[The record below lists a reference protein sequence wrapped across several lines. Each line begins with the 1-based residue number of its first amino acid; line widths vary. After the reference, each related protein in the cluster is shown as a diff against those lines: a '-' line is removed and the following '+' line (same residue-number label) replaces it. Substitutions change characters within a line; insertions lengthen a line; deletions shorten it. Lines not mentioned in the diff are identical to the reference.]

1 MRFLNAA
8 ALEPIGSCLY
18 GATSASG
25 TPRIGSAG
33 SDDPVGQIQQCHLER
48 SNVDCAAELHELDRL
63 ADRLTTLRSAA
74 ATIRRAIPES
84 ALPANSAYESIA
96 IPLDVTDPGSV
107 ETAADRTAASLGSL
121 DILINNSGVAP
132 SDAAID
138 VDEATW
144 DRCLD
149 TNLKGAWL
157 VAQACARR
165 MIRGGKGGV
174 IVNIASILSVRVQK
188 GTAPYA
194 ISKAGLLQ
202 MTKALALEWAR
213 YGIRVNALAPGY
225 IETDISR
232 AFLQSEPGQRMM
244 KAIPQ
249 RRFGQAEDLDGA
261 LLFLAGDASQ
271 YVTGVFL
278 PVDGGHTLALA

>member
-1 MRFLNAA
+1 MTEAPLAGKAALITGASSGLGRHFALTMARAGADLALAARRVEMLESLAAEVAKTGRKAVAIQLDVADAGNVALAAEQTAA
-8 ALEPIGSCLY
+8 ALG
-18 GATSASG
+18 G
-25 TPRIGSAG
+25 
-33 SDDPVGQIQQCHLER
+33 
-48 SNVDCAAELHELDRL
+48 
-63 ADRLTTLRSAA
+63 
-74 ATIRRAIPES
+74 
-84 ALPANSAYESIA
+84 
-96 IPLDVTDPGSV
+96 
-107 ETAADRTAASLGSL
+107 L
-121 DILINNSGVAP
+121 DILVNNAGMAP
-132 SDAAID
+132 GDAALD

-144 DRCLD
+144 DRCMD

-157 VAQACARR
+157 MAQAAARQ
-165 MIRGGKGGV
+165 MIRGGKGGA

-225 IETDISR
+225 IESDISR
-232 AFLQSEPGQRMM
+232 DFMQSEGGRRML

-249 RRFGQAEDLDGA
+249 RRFGKPEDLDGA
-261 LLFLAGDASQ
+261 LLFLSSDASQ

-278 PVDGGHTLALA
+278 PVDGGHTLPLE

>member
-1 MRFLNAA
+1 MSDAVLDGRTALVTGASSGLGRHFALTLARAGADVAIAA
-8 ALEPIGSCLY
+8 RRMDMLETL
-18 GATSASG
+18 
-25 TPRIGSAG
+25 
-33 SDDPVGQIQQCHLER
+33 
-48 SNVDCAAELHELDRL
+48 AAEVAKTGRK
-63 ADRLTTLRSAA
+63 AV
-74 ATIRRAIPES
+74 
-84 ALPANSAYESIA
+84 A
-96 IPLDVTDPGSV
+96 IPLDVTDPDSIGAAV
-107 ETAADRTAASLGSL
+107 ERTAGALGSL

-138 VDEATW
+138 VDEETW

-157 VAQACARR
+157 TAQGCARQ

-232 AFLQSEPGQRMM
+232 GFLQSEPGQRMM
-244 KAIPQ
+244 KSIPQ
-249 RRFGQAEDLDGA
+249 RRFGQATDLDGA
-261 LLFLAGDASQ
+261 LLFLASDASQ

-278 PVDGGHTLALA
+278 PVDGGHTLGLA

>member
-1 MRFLNAA
+1 MSDTPLAGKTALITGASSGLGRHFALTLARAGANIALAA
-8 ALEPIGSCLY
+8 
-18 GATSASG
+18 
-25 TPRIGSAG
+25 R
-33 SDDPVGQIQQCHLER
+33 R
-48 SNVDCAAELHELDRL
+48 VDLL
-63 ADRLTTLRSAA
+63 ADLADEIIKIGRDSVAMQ
-74 ATIRRAIPES
+74 I
-84 ALPANSAYESIA
+84 
-96 IPLDVTDPGSV
+96 DVTNSGHIELAV
-107 ETAADRTAASLGSL
+107 MQTIASFNSL
-121 DILINNSGVAP
+121 DILINNAGIAP
-132 SDAAID
+132 SAAAID
-138 VDEATW
+138 LDETTW

-157 VAQACARR
+157 VAQASARE

-174 IVNIASILSVRVQK
+174 IVNIASILSIRVQK

-232 AFLQSEPGQRMM
+232 DFLKSEAGQRMA
-244 KAIPQ
+244 KSIPQ

-261 LLFLAGDASQ
+261 LLFLASDASA
-271 YVTGVFL
+271 YVTGVYL
-278 PVDGGHTLALA
+278 PVDGGHTLPLA

>member
-1 MRFLNAA
+1 MTEAPLAGKAALITGASSGLGRHFALTMARAGADLALAARRVEMLESLAAEVAKTGRKAVAIQLDVADAGNVALAAEQTAA
-8 ALEPIGSCLY
+8 ALG
-18 GATSASG
+18 G
-25 TPRIGSAG
+25 
-33 SDDPVGQIQQCHLER
+33 
-48 SNVDCAAELHELDRL
+48 
-63 ADRLTTLRSAA
+63 
-74 ATIRRAIPES
+74 
-84 ALPANSAYESIA
+84 
-96 IPLDVTDPGSV
+96 
-107 ETAADRTAASLGSL
+107 L
-121 DILINNSGVAP
+121 DILVNNAGMAP
-132 SDAAID
+132 GDAALD
-138 VDEATW
+138 VDEETW
-144 DRCLD
+144 DRCMD

-157 VAQACARR
+157 MAQAAARQ
-165 MIRGGKGGV
+165 MIRGGKGGA

-232 AFLQSEPGQRMM
+232 DFMQSEGGRRML

-249 RRFGQAEDLDGA
+249 RRFGKPEDLDGA
-261 LLFLAGDASQ
+261 LLFLSSAASQ

-278 PVDGGHTLALA
+278 PVDGGHTLPLA

>member
-1 MRFLNAA
+1 MTEAPLAGKAALITGASSGLGRHFALTMARAGADLALAARRVEMLESLAAEVAKTGRKAVAIQLDVADAGNVALAAEQTAA
-8 ALEPIGSCLY
+8 ALG
-18 GATSASG
+18 G
-25 TPRIGSAG
+25 
-33 SDDPVGQIQQCHLER
+33 
-48 SNVDCAAELHELDRL
+48 
-63 ADRLTTLRSAA
+63 
-74 ATIRRAIPES
+74 
-84 ALPANSAYESIA
+84 
-96 IPLDVTDPGSV
+96 
-107 ETAADRTAASLGSL
+107 L
-121 DILINNSGVAP
+121 DILVNNAGMAP
-132 SDAAID
+132 GDAALD
-138 VDEATW
+138 VDEETW
-144 DRCLD
+144 DRCMD

-157 VAQACARR
+157 MAQAAARQ
-165 MIRGGKGGV
+165 MIRGGKGGA

-232 AFLQSEPGQRMM
+232 DFMQSEGGRRML

-249 RRFGQAEDLDGA
+249 RRFGKPEDLDGA
-261 LLFLAGDASQ
+261 LLFLSSDASQ

-278 PVDGGHTLALA
+278 PVDGGHTLPLA

>member
-1 MRFLNAA
+1 MSDTPLDGKAVLVTGASSGLGWNFALTLARAGADVAIAA
-8 ALEPIGSCLY
+8 RRLEKLEAL
-18 GATSASG
+18 
-25 TPRIGSAG
+25 AG
-33 SDDPVGQIQQCHLER
+33 EIEGLGRKAVAIQ
-48 SNVDCAAELHELDRL
+48 
-63 ADRLTTLRSAA
+63 
-74 ATIRRAIPES
+74 
-84 ALPANSAYESIA
+84 
-96 IPLDVTDPGSV
+96 LDVTDTGNIEMAV
-107 ETAADRTAASLGSL
+107 EQTAAALGSL
-121 DILINNSGVAP
+121 DILINNSGIAP
-132 SDAAID
+132 AAAAID
-138 VDEATW
+138 LEEAEW

-157 VAQACARR
+157 MAQKSARK
-165 MIRGGKGGV
+165 MIEGGKGGV

-232 AFLQSEPGQRMM
+232 DFLKSDTGQRMV
-244 KAIPQ
+244 KSIPQ

-261 LLFLAGDASQ
+261 LLFLTTDASQ

>member
-1 MRFLNAA
+1 MTANSLDGKTALITGASSGLGRHFALTMAKAGADVALAA
-8 ALEPIGSCLY
+8 RRIEMLETL
-18 GATSASG
+18 
-25 TPRIGSAG
+25 
-33 SDDPVGQIQQCHLER
+33 
-48 SNVDCAAELHELDRL
+48 AAEVAETGRK
-63 ADRLTTLRSAA
+63 AVP
-74 ATIRRAIPES
+74 IQ
-84 ALPANSAYESIA
+84 
-96 IPLDVTDPGSV
+96 LDVTDPGNV
-107 ETAADRTAASLGSL
+107 QVAVAQAVAALGAL
-121 DILINNSGVAP
+121 DILINNSGIAP
-132 SDAAID
+132 AAAAID

-157 VAQACARR
+157 VAQESARQ

-174 IVNIASILSVRVQK
+174 IVNIASILSIRVQK

-232 AFLQSEPGQRMM
+232 DFLKSEAGQRMA
-244 KAIPQ
+244 KSIPQ

-261 LLFLAGDASQ
+261 LLFLSSDASA
-271 YVTGVFL
+271 YVTGVYL
-278 PVDGGHTLALA
+278 PVDGGHTLPLA

>member
-1 MRFLNAA
+1 MSDA
-8 ALEPIGSCLY
+8 AL
-18 GATSASG
+18 
-25 TPRIGSAG
+25 
-33 SDDPVGQIQQCHLER
+33 
-48 SNVDCAAELHELDRL
+48 LDRTALVTGASSGLGRHFALTL
-63 ADRLTTLRSAA
+63 ARAGADVAIAARRMDMLETLAGEVAKTGRKAV
-74 ATIRRAIPES
+74 AIQ
-84 ALPANSAYESIA
+84 
-96 IPLDVTDPGSV
+96 LDVTDPGSI
-107 ETAADRTAASLGSL
+107 EAAVARTADALGSL

-132 SDAAID
+132 GDAAID

-157 VAQACARR
+157 MAQESARH

-244 KAIPQ
+244 KSIPQ

>member
-1 MRFLNAA
+1 MSDQPLSGKSVLVTGASSGLGRSFALTLARAGADVAIAARRLDKLEELAAEIEGLDRKAA
-8 ALEPIGSCLY
+8 A
-18 GATSASG
+18 
-25 TPRIGSAG
+25 
-33 SDDPVGQIQQCHLER
+33 IQ
-48 SNVDCAAELHELDRL
+48 
-63 ADRLTTLRSAA
+63 
-74 ATIRRAIPES
+74 
-84 ALPANSAYESIA
+84 
-96 IPLDVTDPGSV
+96 LDVTDAGNIKLAV
-107 ETAADRTAASLGSL
+107 EQTTAALGSL
-121 DILINNSGVAP
+121 DILINNSGIAP
-132 SDAAID
+132 AAPAID
-138 VDEATW
+138 LDEGEW
-144 DRCLD
+144 DRCMD

-157 VAQACARR
+157 MAQESARK
-165 MIRGGKGGV
+165 MIEGGKGGV

-232 AFLQSEPGQRMM
+232 DFLQSDGGQRMM
-244 KAIPQ
+244 KSIPQ

-261 LLFLAGDASQ
+261 LLFLTGDASQ

>member
-1 MRFLNAA
+1 MTDAPLAGRTALITGASSGLGRHFALTMAQAGADVAIAA
-8 ALEPIGSCLY
+8 RRMEMLETL
-18 GATSASG
+18 
-25 TPRIGSAG
+25 
-33 SDDPVGQIQQCHLER
+33 
-48 SNVDCAAELHELDRL
+48 AAEV
-63 ADRLTTLRSAA
+63 
-74 ATIRRAIPES
+74 ATCGRKAVPIQ
-84 ALPANSAYESIA
+84 
-96 IPLDVTDPGSV
+96 LDVTDAGSIKV
-107 ETAADRTAASLGSL
+107 AVAQTAAALGSL
-121 DILINNSGVAP
+121 DILINNSGMAP
-132 SDAAID
+132 GDAALD

-149 TNLKGAWL
+149 TNLKGAWMM
-157 VAQACARR
+157 AQECARQ
-165 MIRGGKGGV
+165 MIRGAKGGV

-202 MTKALALEWAR
+202 MTRALALEWAR

-232 AFLQSEPGQRMM
+232 DFLKSEGGQRMM
-244 KAIPQ
+244 KSIPQ

-261 LLFLAGDASQ
+261 LLFLSSDASR

-278 PVDGGHTLALA
+278 PVDGGHTLPLA

>member
-1 MRFLNAA
+1 MSDAVLSGRTALVTGASSGLGRHFALTLAHAGADVAVAA
-8 ALEPIGSCLY
+8 RRIDMLETL
-18 GATSASG
+18 
-25 TPRIGSAG
+25 
-33 SDDPVGQIQQCHLER
+33 
-48 SNVDCAAELHELDRL
+48 AAEIAKTGRK
-63 ADRLTTLRSAA
+63 AV
-74 ATIRRAIPES
+74 
-84 ALPANSAYESIA
+84 A
-96 IPLDVTDPGSV
+96 IPLDVTNTASV
-107 ETAADRTAASLGSL
+107 EAAVDQTATALGGL

-157 VAQACARR
+157 TAQECARR
-165 MIRGGKGGV
+165 MIQGGKGGV

-188 GTAPYA
+188 ATAPYA

-232 AFLQSEPGQRMM
+232 AFLQSDAGQRMM
-244 KAIPQ
+244 KSIPQ

-261 LLFLAGDASQ
+261 LLFLTSDASQ

>member
-1 MRFLNAA
+1 MSDAVLQGRTALVTGASSGLGRHFALTLARAGANVAIAA
-8 ALEPIGSCLY
+8 RRMEMLEMLAGEVAKTGRKAVPI
-18 GATSASG
+18 
-25 TPRIGSAG
+25 
-33 SDDPVGQIQQCHLER
+33 Q
-48 SNVDCAAELHELDRL
+48 
-63 ADRLTTLRSAA
+63 
-74 ATIRRAIPES
+74 
-84 ALPANSAYESIA
+84 
-96 IPLDVTDPGSV
+96 LDVTDAGSV
-107 ETAADRTAASLGSL
+107 EAAADRAADALGSL

-132 SDAAID
+132 GDAAID

-157 VAQACARR
+157 MAQESARH

-232 AFLQSEPGQRMM
+232 AFLRSEPGQRMM
-244 KAIPQ
+244 KSIPQ

-261 LLFLAGDASQ
+261 LLFLAGDASR

>member
-1 MRFLNAA
+1 MSDAVLSGRA
-8 ALEPIGSCLY
+8 ALVT
-18 GATSASG
+18 GASSG
-25 TPRIGSAG
+25 LGRHFALTLAHAG
-33 SDDPVGQIQQCHLER
+33 ADVAVAARRMDMLETL
-48 SNVDCAAELHELDRL
+48 AAEIAKIGRK
-63 ADRLTTLRSAA
+63 AV
-74 ATIRRAIPES
+74 
-84 ALPANSAYESIA
+84 A
-96 IPLDVTDPGSV
+96 IPLDVTNTASV
-107 ETAADRTAASLGSL
+107 EAAVDRAATALGGL

-132 SDAAID
+132 SDAALD

-144 DRCLD
+144 DRCLE

-157 VAQACARR
+157 TAQECARR
-165 MIRGGKGGV
+165 MIQGGKGGV

-244 KAIPQ
+244 KSIPQ
-249 RRFGQAEDLDGA
+249 RRFGQAKDLDGA
-261 LLFLAGDASQ
+261 LLFLTSDASQ

>member
-1 MRFLNAA
+1 MTDASLAGKAALITGASSGLGRHFALTMARAGADVALAARRVEMLESLAAEVAKTGRKAVAIQLDVADAGNVALAVEQTAA
-8 ALEPIGSCLY
+8 A
-18 GATSASG
+18 
-25 TPRIGSAG
+25 
-33 SDDPVGQIQQCHLER
+33 
-48 SNVDCAAELHELDRL
+48 
-63 ADRLTTLRSAA
+63 
-74 ATIRRAIPES
+74 
-84 ALPANSAYESIA
+84 
-96 IPLDVTDPGSV
+96 
-107 ETAADRTAASLGSL
+107 LGSL
-121 DILINNSGVAP
+121 DILVNNAGMAP
-132 SDAAID
+132 GDAALD

-144 DRCLD
+144 DRCMD

-157 VAQACARR
+157 VAQAAARQ
-165 MIRGGKGGV
+165 MIRGGKGGA

-194 ISKAGLLQ
+194 VSKAGLLQ

-232 AFLQSEPGQRMM
+232 DFMQSEGGRRML

-249 RRFGQAEDLDGA
+249 RRFGKPEDLDGA
-261 LLFLAGDASQ
+261 LLFLSSDASQ

-278 PVDGGHTLALA
+278 PVDGGHTLPLA

>member
-1 MRFLNAA
+1 MSDAPLAGKAALITGASSGLGRHFALTLARAGADVALAARRVEMLESLAAEVAKTGRKAVAIQLDVADAGNVALAAEQTAA
-8 ALEPIGSCLY
+8 ALG
-18 GATSASG
+18 G
-25 TPRIGSAG
+25 
-33 SDDPVGQIQQCHLER
+33 
-48 SNVDCAAELHELDRL
+48 
-63 ADRLTTLRSAA
+63 
-74 ATIRRAIPES
+74 
-84 ALPANSAYESIA
+84 
-96 IPLDVTDPGSV
+96 
-107 ETAADRTAASLGSL
+107 L
-121 DILINNSGVAP
+121 DILVNNAGMAP
-132 SDAAID
+132 GDAALD

-144 DRCLD
+144 DRCMD

-157 VAQACARR
+157 MAQAAARQ
-165 MIRGGKGGV
+165 MIRGGKGGA

-232 AFLQSEPGQRMM
+232 DFMTSEGGQRML

-249 RRFGQAEDLDGA
+249 RRFGKQEDLDGA
-261 LLFLAGDASQ
+261 LLFLSSDASQ
-271 YVTGVFL
+271 YVTGIFL
-278 PVDGGHTLALA
+278 PVDGGHTLPLA

>member
-1 MRFLNAA
+1 MTDAPLAGKAALITGASSGLGRHFALTMARAGADVALAARRVEMLESLAAEVAKAGRKAVAIQLDVADAGNVALAAEQTAA
-8 ALEPIGSCLY
+8 ALG
-18 GATSASG
+18 G
-25 TPRIGSAG
+25 
-33 SDDPVGQIQQCHLER
+33 
-48 SNVDCAAELHELDRL
+48 
-63 ADRLTTLRSAA
+63 
-74 ATIRRAIPES
+74 
-84 ALPANSAYESIA
+84 
-96 IPLDVTDPGSV
+96 
-107 ETAADRTAASLGSL
+107 L
-121 DILINNSGVAP
+121 DILVNNAGMAP
-132 SDAAID
+132 GDAALD

-144 DRCLD
+144 DRCMD

-157 VAQACARR
+157 MAQAAARQ
-165 MIRGGKGGV
+165 MIRGGKGGA

-232 AFLQSEPGQRMM
+232 DFMQSEGGRRML

-249 RRFGQAEDLDGA
+249 RRFGKPEDLDGA
-261 LLFLAGDASQ
+261 LLFLSSAASQ

-278 PVDGGHTLALA
+278 PVDGGHTLPLA

>member
-1 MRFLNAA
+1 MSNAVLSGRA
-8 ALEPIGSCLY
+8 ALVT
-18 GATSASG
+18 GASSG
-25 TPRIGSAG
+25 LGRHFALTLAHAG
-33 SDDPVGQIQQCHLER
+33 ADVAVAARRMDMLETL
-48 SNVDCAAELHELDRL
+48 AAEIAKIGRK
-63 ADRLTTLRSAA
+63 AV
-74 ATIRRAIPES
+74 
-84 ALPANSAYESIA
+84 A
-96 IPLDVTDPGSV
+96 IPLDVTNTASV
-107 ETAADRTAASLGSL
+107 EAAVDQAATVLGGL

-132 SDAAID
+132 SDAALD

-144 DRCLD
+144 DRCLE

-157 VAQACARR
+157 TAQECARR
-165 MIRGGKGGV
+165 MIQGGKGGV

-244 KAIPQ
+244 KSIPQ

-261 LLFLAGDASQ
+261 LLFLTSDASQ

>member
-1 MRFLNAA
+1 MTEAPLAGKAALITGASSGLGRHFALTMARAGADLALAARRVEMLESLAAEVAKTGRKAVAIQLDVADAGNVALAAEQTAA
-8 ALEPIGSCLY
+8 ALG
-18 GATSASG
+18 G
-25 TPRIGSAG
+25 
-33 SDDPVGQIQQCHLER
+33 
-48 SNVDCAAELHELDRL
+48 
-63 ADRLTTLRSAA
+63 
-74 ATIRRAIPES
+74 
-84 ALPANSAYESIA
+84 
-96 IPLDVTDPGSV
+96 
-107 ETAADRTAASLGSL
+107 L
-121 DILINNSGVAP
+121 DILVNNAGMAP
-132 SDAAID
+132 GDAALD

-144 DRCLD
+144 DRCMD

-157 VAQACARR
+157 MAQAAARQ
-165 MIRGGKGGV
+165 MIRGGKGGA

-232 AFLQSEPGQRMM
+232 DFMQSEGGRRML

-249 RRFGQAEDLDGA
+249 RRFGKPEDLDGA
-261 LLFLAGDASQ
+261 LLFLSSDASQ

-278 PVDGGHTLALA
+278 PVDGGHTLPLA

>member
-1 MRFLNAA
+1 MTDTPLDGRTVLVTGASSGLGRNFALTLARAGANVAVAARRLENLEALAGEIEGMGRKAA
-8 ALEPIGSCLY
+8 A
-18 GATSASG
+18 
-25 TPRIGSAG
+25 
-33 SDDPVGQIQQCHLER
+33 
-48 SNVDCAAELHELDRL
+48 
-63 ADRLTTLRSAA
+63 
-74 ATIRRAIPES
+74 IR
-84 ALPANSAYESIA
+84 
-96 IPLDVTDPGSV
+96 LDVTDTGSIELAV
-107 ETAADRTAASLGSL
+107 EQTAAALGSL

-132 SDAAID
+132 AAAAID
-138 VDEATW
+138 LEEAEW

-157 VAQACARR
+157 MAQASARK
-165 MIRGGKGGV
+165 MIAGGKGGV

-232 AFLQSEPGQRMM
+232 DFLKSDAGQRMV
-244 KAIPQ
+244 KSIPQ
-249 RRFGQAEDLDGA
+249 RRFGTAEDLDGA
-261 LLFLAGDASQ
+261 LLFLTGDASR

>member
-1 MRFLNAA
+1 MTDAVLAGRTALVTGASSGLGRHFALTLARAGADVAIAA
-8 ALEPIGSCLY
+8 RRGEMLEAL
-18 GATSASG
+18 
-25 TPRIGSAG
+25 
-33 SDDPVGQIQQCHLER
+33 
-48 SNVDCAAELHELDRL
+48 AAEVAKTGRK
-63 ADRLTTLRSAA
+63 AA
-74 ATIRRAIPES
+74 V
-84 ALPANSAYESIA
+84 

-107 ETAADRTAASLGSL
+107 AAAVERAGEALGSI

-138 VDEATW
+138 LDEATW
-144 DRCLD
+144 DRCFD

-157 VAQACARR
+157 MAQECARR
-165 MIRGGKGGV
+165 MIQGGKGGV
-174 IVNIASILSVRVQK
+174 IVNIASILSIRVQK

-202 MTKALALEWAR
+202 MTRALALEWAR

-232 AFLQSEPGQRMM
+232 AFLQSDAGQRMM
-244 KAIPQ
+244 KSIPQ

-261 LLFLAGDASQ
+261 LLFLASDASQ

>member
-1 MRFLNAA
+1 MTEAPLAGKAALITGASSGLGRHFALTMARAGADLALAARRVEMLESLAAEVAKTDRKAVAIQLDVADAGNVALAAEQTAA
-8 ALEPIGSCLY
+8 ALG
-18 GATSASG
+18 G
-25 TPRIGSAG
+25 
-33 SDDPVGQIQQCHLER
+33 
-48 SNVDCAAELHELDRL
+48 
-63 ADRLTTLRSAA
+63 
-74 ATIRRAIPES
+74 
-84 ALPANSAYESIA
+84 
-96 IPLDVTDPGSV
+96 
-107 ETAADRTAASLGSL
+107 L
-121 DILINNSGVAP
+121 DILVNNAGMAP
-132 SDAAID
+132 GDAALD
-138 VDEATW
+138 VDEETW
-144 DRCLD
+144 DRCMD

-157 VAQACARR
+157 MAQAAARQ
-165 MIRGGKGGV
+165 MIRGGKGGA

-232 AFLQSEPGQRMM
+232 DFMQSEGGRRML

-249 RRFGQAEDLDGA
+249 RRFGKPEDLDGA
-261 LLFLAGDASQ
+261 LLFLSSDASQ

-278 PVDGGHTLALA
+278 PVDGGHTLPLA

>member
-1 MRFLNAA
+1 MSDAPLAGKAALITGASSGLGRHFALTLARAGADVALAARRVEMLESLAAEVAKTGRKAVAIQLDVADAGNVTLADEQTAA
-8 ALEPIGSCLY
+8 ALG
-18 GATSASG
+18 G
-25 TPRIGSAG
+25 
-33 SDDPVGQIQQCHLER
+33 
-48 SNVDCAAELHELDRL
+48 
-63 ADRLTTLRSAA
+63 
-74 ATIRRAIPES
+74 
-84 ALPANSAYESIA
+84 
-96 IPLDVTDPGSV
+96 
-107 ETAADRTAASLGSL
+107 L
-121 DILINNSGVAP
+121 DILVNNAGMAP
-132 SDAAID
+132 GDAALD

-144 DRCLD
+144 DRCMD

-157 VAQACARR
+157 MAQAAARQ
-165 MIRGGKGGV
+165 MIRGGKGGA

-232 AFLQSEPGQRMM
+232 DFMTSEGGQRML

-249 RRFGQAEDLDGA
+249 RRFGKQEDLDGA
-261 LLFLAGDASQ
+261 LLFLSSDASQ
-271 YVTGVFL
+271 YVTGIFL
-278 PVDGGHTLALA
+278 PVDGGHTLPLA

>member
-1 MRFLNAA
+1 MTDTSLDGKTALITGASSGLGRHFAMTLARAGADVALAA
-8 ALEPIGSCLY
+8 RRLEM
-18 GATSASG
+18 
-25 TPRIGSAG
+25 
-33 SDDPVGQIQQCHLER
+33 LETL
-48 SNVDCAAELHELDRL
+48 AAEVEKTGRK
-63 ADRLTTLRSAA
+63 
-74 ATIRRAIPES
+74 
-84 ALPANSAYESIA
+84 ALPIQ
-96 IPLDVTDPGSV
+96 LDVTDTGNVRVAV
-107 ETAADRTAASLGSL
+107 EQAAAALGSI
-121 DILINNSGVAP
+121 DILINNSGIAP
-132 SDAAID
+132 GAAAID
-138 VDEATW
+138 LDEATW

-157 VAQACARR
+157 VAQECARQ

-202 MTKALALEWAR
+202 MTRALALEWAR

-232 AFLQSEPGQRMM
+232 DFLNTEAGQRMV
-244 KAIPQ
+244 KSIPQ

-261 LLFLAGDASQ
+261 LLFLSSDASA
-271 YVTGVFL
+271 YCTGVYL
-278 PVDGGHTLALA
+278 PVDGGHILALA

>member
-1 MRFLNAA
+1 MSDASLDGKTALITGASSGLGRHFALTLARAGANVALAA
-8 ALEPIGSCLY
+8 RRIEMLEEL
-18 GATSASG
+18 
-25 TPRIGSAG
+25 
-33 SDDPVGQIQQCHLER
+33 
-48 SNVDCAAELHELDRL
+48 AAELEKIGRK
-63 ADRLTTLRSAA
+63 
-74 ATIRRAIPES
+74 
-84 ALPANSAYESIA
+84 ALPIQ
-96 IPLDVTDPGSV
+96 LDVTDTGNVKVAV
-107 ETAADRTAASLGSL
+107 EQASTALGSL
-121 DILINNSGVAP
+121 DILINNSGIAP
-132 SDAAID
+132 AAAAID

-157 VAQACARR
+157 VAQECARQ

-202 MTKALALEWAR
+202 MTRALALEWAR

-232 AFLQSEPGQRMM
+232 DFLKSDAGQRMA
-244 KAIPQ
+244 KSIPQ

-261 LLFLAGDASQ
+261 LLFLSSDASQ

>member
-1 MRFLNAA
+1 MSDAVLQGRTALVTGASSGLGRHFALTLARAGADVAIAA
-8 ALEPIGSCLY
+8 RRMEMLETLAGEVAKTGRKAVPI
-18 GATSASG
+18 
-25 TPRIGSAG
+25 
-33 SDDPVGQIQQCHLER
+33 Q
-48 SNVDCAAELHELDRL
+48 
-63 ADRLTTLRSAA
+63 
-74 ATIRRAIPES
+74 
-84 ALPANSAYESIA
+84 
-96 IPLDVTDPGSV
+96 LDVTDAGSV
-107 ETAADRTAASLGSL
+107 GAAADRAAAALGSL

-132 SDAAID
+132 GDAAID

-157 VAQACARR
+157 MAQESARH

-244 KAIPQ
+244 KSIPQ
-249 RRFGQAEDLDGA
+249 RRFGQTEDLDGA
-261 LLFLAGDASQ
+261 LLFFASDASQ
-271 YVTGVFL
+271 YVTGIFL